1 MSETPVAQAPR
12 RVVLKPLYPQLQ
24 PRWCGLDCDGVAR
37 NQQSRLLG
45 AMLEVVGERG
55 YERASVKRVSALA
68 GVSRQTFYEQFG
80 AWSGRSPKEECFLAA
95 YDHFVD
101 RAVGRISAAYLSER
115 DPRQRLCRAFQAF
128 LGEIVEQPN
137 AARVALV
144 EAFGAG
150 PAALARMERARTSFE
165 PMIAGSIPDGATLH
179 PMIVKGIVGGV
190 ERVTRMYLLDG
201 RIAELPSRAEEL
213 STWVSAHQA
222 KPAMGLAKGPPRK
235 VPARKGLSRAWVQTS
250 DRRTRILRAAAAI
263 AGTRGYSQLSVG
275 RIIDLADVSHDA
287 FSEFYSDTE
296 ECFLGALELLGLE
309 ALACLQRASLSGEDW
324 ATGVHRGVAALMDHL
339 AGNPL
344 LGRLACVEVFAVGPS
359 AIQRRTQLLGR
370 FTDLLRSRMPQTR
383 RPSELSA
390 DATVGAIWAIVHHH
404 VTHGATRLLPGL
416 ADHATYMV
424 LAPVIGAEEAVQS
437 ILSDSTRIVAV
448 TQNSLGA

>member
-1 MSETPVAQAPR
+1 MEATMSEALLAEAPKR
-12 RVVLKPLYPQLQ
+12 TRPRPLYPQLQ
-24 PRWCGLDCDGVAR
+24 PRWCGLDHDGVAR
-37 NQQSRLLG
+37 NQRERLFG

-55 YERASVKRVSALA
+55 YERASVNRISALA

-80 AWSGRSPKEECFLAA
+80 ARSGRSPKEECFLAA

-101 RAVGRISAAYLSER
+101 RAVERIVAAYLSEGN
-115 DPRQRLCRAFQAF
+115 PRRRLCRAFQAF
-128 LGEIVEQPN
+128 LKEIVAQPN

-150 PAALARMERARTSFE
+150 PAALARMERGRVSFE
-165 PMIAGSIPDGATLH
+165 PMIAGSIPDGATLS

-201 RIAELPSRAEEL
+201 RIAELYSRADEL

-222 KPAMGLAKGPPRK
+222 KPATRLGKGPSRA
-235 VPARKGLSRAWVQTS
+235 VPARKGVSRAWVQTR

-263 AGTRGYSQLSVG
+263 AGTRGYSQLTVG

-287 FSEFYSDTE
+287 FSEFYSDTA

-309 ALACLQRASLSGEDW
+309 ALACVQRASLAGEDW

-339 AGNPL
+339 ASTPL
-344 LGRLACVEVFAVGPS
+344 LGRLACIEAFAVGPS
-359 AIQRRTQLLGR
+359 AIQRRTQLMGR
-370 FTDLLRSRMPQTR
+370 FTDLLRRGAPESN
-383 RPSELSA
+383 RPTELSA
-390 DATVGAIWAIVHHH
+390 DATVGAIWRIVHHH
-404 VTHGATRLLPGL
+404 VTHGRVQLLPGL
-416 ADHATYMV
+416 VDHIAYMA
-424 LAPVIGAEEAVQS
+424 LAPTIGAEHAAEV
-437 ILSDSTRIVAV
+437 ILSER
-448 TQNSLGA
+448 